1 MNTFI
6 TSHRKCASCSRWRE
20 ENKTHSMPDIKKN
33 DEDHLDSDYEVQ
45 CKSENWL

>member
-1 MNTFI
+1 MFKMAWGKQDPQ
-6 TSHRKCASCSRWRE
+6 HARYK
-20 ENKTHSMPDIKKN
+20 KKN

>member
-1 MNTFI
+1 MFKMAWGKQDPQ
-6 TSHRKCASCSRWRE
+6 HARY
-20 ENKTHSMPDIKKN
+20 KKN

>member
-1 MNTFI
+1 MNTII
-6 TSHRKCASCSRWRE
+6 TSHLKCASCSRWRE